1 MQIKTSLLLI
11 VIIDLM
17 AALFTTP
24 YAIHVEIVEGSGL
37 VTNPSFCAFGKPKNI
52 IELGLLKP

>member
-11 VIIDLM
+11 IIIDLM

-24 YAIHVEIVEGSGL
+24 YAIHVEIVEGSGMI
-37 VTNPSFCAFGKPKNI
+37 PSRFVNFFNI
-52 IELGLLKP
+52 LRCDELKQ